1 MPVEIDEIQ
10 RKILQAEIEREA
22 LKKETDPAS
31 RERLAK
37 LEDTLEAMHAQIA
50 GMKNHWED
58 EKRLIQNIRKIKEAQ
73 EQLGIDEQRAERE
86 GNLAR
91 VAELRYGRSSEL
103 KASWKRPI
111 RIWKRSSQT
120 KRCSKRRWMTRISP
134 R

>member
-1 MPVEIDEIQ
+1 MPAEIDEIQ

-37 LEDTLEAMHAQIA
+37 LEDALEDMRTQIA
-50 GMKNHWED
+50 GMKNHWEN

-91 VAELRYGRSSEL
+91 VAEIALRQKQRTEGAVG
-103 KASWKRPI
+103 KG
-111 RIWKRSSQT
+111 Q
-120 KRCSKRRWMTRISP
+120 
-134 R
+134 